1 MCPYTLA
8 PLPDRARAAPLKMI
22 RAFPLCRA
30 TLILL
35 LVHWCVGLPA
45 TCLYAARV
53 GGGVV
58 ALMQAHTAAWLTAT
72 LTFGACYL
80 GSPTLVATSAG
91 LGGLP
96 ATSGGVPAPAPVTQH
111 PLGVPLLPRRDGG
124 RA

>member
-1 MCPYTLA
+1 MLLLKAASGLYGQFLAVSGRGTL
-8 PLPDRARAAPLKMI
+8 
-22 RAFPLCRA
+22 A

-45 TCLYAARV
+45 TYLYAARV

-58 ALMQAHTAAWLTAT
+58 ALMQAHTAAWLTAS

-96 ATSGGVPAPAPVTQH
+96 ATAGGVPAPAPVTQH

>member
-1 MCPYTLA
+1 MLLLKAASGLYGQFLAVSGRGTL
-8 PLPDRARAAPLKMI
+8 
-22 RAFPLCRA
+22 A

-45 TCLYAARV
+45 TYLYAARV